1 MTNKRGKRMRS
12 HKTLAEILDDIT
24 TAALRRQAQVEHE
37 PIEDETL
44 DLEDILLAQ
53 YRAKRWLEEQ

>member
-1 MTNKRGKRMRS
+1 MRS